1 MNETAGSVV
10 VVGATGTM
18 GTAITRRLTKAGV
31 PVVAVGRRRQELDDL
46 AATEPLVEP
55 CIADIGEDAASAALA
70 SALSGPV
77 RMAVFAAALP
87 VKGSLD
93 VIEPSALATA
103 TNIKVAG
110 MVRMV
115 NGVRERLVEGSRLV
129 AVAGSLGLEPNAS
142 AAGPGVANA
151 GLFNLMR
158 QLGLLWGPRGVTTHT
173 LAPGPIDSPRLHD
186 LAATAAEERGVSV
199 EEVLET
205 YTGRT
210 SSGRLPPAEEIAW
223 FVASLLAPE
232 AAALHG
238 AVITLDGGV
247 RHGLV

>member
-1 MNETAGSVV
+1 MI
-10 VVGATGTM
+10 VGATGTM
-18 GTAITRRLTKAGV
+18 GRAITRRVAAAGV
-31 PVVAVGRRRQELDDL
+31 PVVAVARGKERLDELADS
-46 AATEPLVEP
+46 ERLVRP
-55 CIADIGEDAASAALA
+55 CVADIGDDAAVEAIDAALD
-70 SALSGPV
+70 GPV

-93 VIEPSALATA
+93 VIEPSALALA
-103 TNIKVAG
+103 TDIKVAG

-115 NGVRERLVEGSRLV
+115 NGVREHLEPGSRLV

-186 LAATAAEERGVSV
+186 LVATAAQERGVGTD
-199 EEVLET
+199 EVLET
-205 YTGRT
+205 YTSRT
-210 SSGRLPPAEEIAW
+210 SLGRLPTAEEIAW
-223 FVASLLAPE
+223 MVETLLAPE
-232 AAALHG
+232 ASALHG
-238 AVITLDGGV
+238 AVLTMDGGV
-247 RHGLV
+247 RHGLI